1 MYKSYFFQQ
10 SFDHV
15 DRGHLYEIWYT
26 CLRLSEVCISHY
38 QDVVLLC
45 VYAGMVRCVLSRH
58 SERSCLCSGLW
69 HLLFRQLWVCQ
80 DHAAADLRDQVR
92 DGNISLILFLHTFTS
107 LHPSLFL
114 LPFICLHLCFCLF
127 PAFFLCWFISL
138 MFINTSLLF
147 LQCLMHLMQMRDP
160 SVIMGCRH
168 AGSFLHH
175 LDPNQQKCLPFSSAD
190 CKGHVMPS
198 AEASS
203 KASETFCCAPE

>member
-1 MYKSYFFQQ
+1 MYHIWRFNFTFLKKNVYSWLYEYEINYQSDNRSMCITAFFQQ

-69 HLLFRQLWVCQ
+69 HLLFRQLWDVKTMRQ
-80 DHAAADLRDQVR
+80 QILETRY
-92 DGNISLILFLHTFTS
+92 DGNINLILFLHTFTS

-114 LPFICLHLCFCLF
+114 LPFICYTSVCLF

-138 MFINTSLLF
+138 MFLNTSLLF
-147 LQCLMHLMQMRDP
+147 LQCLMHLM
-160 SVIMGCRH
+160 
-168 AGSFLHH
+168 
-175 LDPNQQKCLPFSSAD
+175 
-190 CKGHVMPS
+190 
-198 AEASS
+198 
-203 KASETFCCAPE
+203 